1 MYIKRPTSIPVYVV
15 GTALNESELTSTSS
29 TESSVTGA
37 SENCQLPANKVPN
50 TSDTPQDCE
59 ELIEKAF
66 NDVSI
71 VHSKYTCSQKN
82 CVNLSSQ
89 ELKRIKC
96 RGTGKD
102 CFNHQWLL
110 DPALSY
116 CEKTGY
122 FWLLYEEGVGMFCL
136 LCKKHNKINLQNK
149 SSKFNIE
156 ASVRFKRNAVLEHG
170 NSQQHKSAVEA
181 EMIRRVSVFHKE
193 IERRDQSRD
202 DVIHSAFL
210 ALYWLAKEEVANKK
224 FAALLEMTELLGL
237 SDMKFFNHRSAGG
250 TREMLLIL
258 GQVIKNV
265 TLEKVKRASC
275 FALLCDEVCD
285 IANNEQLVTFI
296 KYVDPDSS
304 KATTQFLSTK
314 NLLTNSESA
323 NAETIKS
330 TVLTQMAESKL
341 EVSKLTGL
349 ATDGASVMTG
359 KRNGVA
365 SKLREESKLL
375 LSVHCIC
382 HRLALACNDA
392 NDDVAYIKT
401 VEKILIQLWSL
412 FHNSAKKTATYAKAV
427 VNYNQ
432 ISLSTQGRKKIGKS
446 FKKACRTRWLSMEKA
461 IDGVYNDFV
470 PLTQTLRLLSED
482 GDSMATG
489 LLQQVGNIK
498 FLSAVYLLHQV
509 LPPLAHLSKVFQ
521 AGSVSFSAIGPAI
534 NYTLEALKTVSEQ
547 KRPLSALQKDLCTD
561 GRLSV
566 CDLSSPSAHQ
576 EQKLTNLTDRY
587 VKALQEN
594 INNRFDESLPVLT
607 AFRIFDV
614 TAIPNRSDVGFKE
627 YGVKDVQILAEHF
640 FQGEP
645 EEKKNEKK
653 EELLS
658 EWQKLKYNFL
668 QMREDIPPEI
678 AKPTN
683 NMMTKSPT
691 EWLLERMLSMRSTY
705 QHFFPEMLRI
715 AEVCLSLPVSNAWP
729 ERGASAIKRIKTR
742 MRSRIKDDMLEAL
755 MQISINGPKVK
766 ELECTGVVKESVQ
779 QWLKEKPRRK
789 LAKKTATGN
798 RNTSTVSTSDAAVQ
812 VEISETEDEEPENID
827 DSEVVQIEEE
837 DQLQLEVNAAI
848 AVMKLPDGGDSDSDS
863 AFESDNDY
871 D

>member
-1 MYIKRPTSIPVYVV
+1 MEP
-15 GTALNESELTSTSS
+15 
-29 TESSVTGA
+29 
-37 SENCQLPANKVPN
+37 
-50 TSDTPQDCE
+50 
-59 ELIEKAF
+59 
-66 NDVSI
+66 
-71 VHSKYTCSQKN
+71 
-82 CVNLSSQ
+82 
-89 ELKRIKC
+89 
-96 RGTGKD
+96 GKD

-149 SSKFNIE
+149 SSKSNIE

-181 EMIRRVSVFHKE
+181 EMIRRVSEFHKE

-210 ALYWLAKEEVANKK
+210 ALYWLAKEEEANKK
-224 FAALLEMTELLGL
+224 FAALLERTELLGL

-401 VEKILIQLWSL
+401 VEKYLYSCGHYFIIQ
-412 FHNSAKKTATYAKAV
+412 
-427 VNYNQ
+427 Q
-432 ISLSTQGRKKIGKS
+432 R
-446 FKKACRTRWLSMEKA
+446 R
-461 IDGVYNDFV
+461 
-470 PLTQTLRLLSED
+470 RLLMQS
-482 GDSMATG
+482 SCK
-489 LLQQVGNIK
+489 LQPDFIVN
-498 FLSAVYLLHQV
+498 
-509 LPPLAHLSKVFQ
+509 P
-521 AGSVSFSAIGPAI
+521 
-534 NYTLEALKTVSEQ
+534 
-547 KRPLSALQKDLCTD
+547 
-561 GRLSV
+561 
-566 CDLSSPSAHQ
+566 
-576 EQKLTNLTDRY
+576 
-587 VKALQEN
+587 
-594 INNRFDESLPVLT
+594 
-607 AFRIFDV
+607 
-614 TAIPNRSDVGFKE
+614 RS
-627 YGVKDVQILAEHF
+627 
-640 FQGEP
+640 
-645 EEKKNEKK
+645 
-653 EELLS
+653 
-658 EWQKLKYNFL
+658 
-668 QMREDIPPEI
+668 
-678 AKPTN
+678 
-683 NMMTKSPT
+683 
-691 EWLLERMLSMRSTY
+691 
-705 QHFFPEMLRI
+705 
-715 AEVCLSLPVSNAWP
+715 
-729 ERGASAIKRIKTR
+729 
-742 MRSRIKDDMLEAL
+742 
-755 MQISINGPKVK
+755 
-766 ELECTGVVKESVQ
+766 
-779 QWLKEKPRRK
+779 
-789 LAKKTATGN
+789 
-798 RNTSTVSTSDAAVQ
+798 
-812 VEISETEDEEPENID
+812 
-827 DSEVVQIEEE
+827 
-837 DQLQLEVNAAI
+837 
-848 AVMKLPDGGDSDSDS
+848 
-863 AFESDNDY
+863 
-871 D
+871 

>member
-1 MYIKRPTSIPVYVV
+1 
-15 GTALNESELTSTSS
+15 
-29 TESSVTGA
+29 
-37 SENCQLPANKVPN
+37 
-50 TSDTPQDCE
+50 
-59 ELIEKAF
+59 
-66 NDVSI
+66 
-71 VHSKYTCSQKN
+71 
-82 CVNLSSQ
+82 
-89 ELKRIKC
+89 
-96 RGTGKD
+96 
-102 CFNHQWLL
+102 
-110 DPALSY
+110 
-116 CEKTGY
+116 
-122 FWLLYEEGVGMFCL
+122 MFCL

-314 NLLTNSESA
+314 DLLTNSESA

-330 TVLTQMAESKL
+330 TVLTQIAESKL

-375 LSVHCIC
+375 LSVHCFC

-534 NYTLEALKTVSEQ
+534 
-547 KRPLSALQKDLCTD
+547 
-561 GRLSV
+561 
-566 CDLSSPSAHQ
+566 
-576 EQKLTNLTDRY
+576 
-587 VKALQEN
+587 
-594 INNRFDESLPVLT
+594 F
-607 AFRIFDV
+607 
-614 TAIPNRSDVGFKE
+614 
-627 YGVKDVQILAEHF
+627 
-640 FQGEP
+640 
-645 EEKKNEKK
+645 
-653 EELLS
+653 
-658 EWQKLKYNFL
+658 
-668 QMREDIPPEI
+668 
-678 AKPTN
+678 
-683 NMMTKSPT
+683 
-691 EWLLERMLSMRSTY
+691 
-705 QHFFPEMLRI
+705 
-715 AEVCLSLPVSNAWP
+715 
-729 ERGASAIKRIKTR
+729 
-742 MRSRIKDDMLEAL
+742 
-755 MQISINGPKVK
+755 
-766 ELECTGVVKESVQ
+766 
-779 QWLKEKPRRK
+779 
-789 LAKKTATGN
+789 
-798 RNTSTVSTSDAAVQ
+798 
-812 VEISETEDEEPENID
+812 
-827 DSEVVQIEEE
+827 
-837 DQLQLEVNAAI
+837 
-848 AVMKLPDGGDSDSDS
+848 
-863 AFESDNDY
+863 
-871 D
+871 